1 MTLLE
6 EADALSES
14 PGQPYNGFFY
24 NEMTRLASLPSMESC
39 GGDLPRPGAGIDGAQ
54 AATGGRGG
62 RVSAG
67 PGRGDSGKVQA
78 LADPAGERRRV
89 RRDRR
94 SEACSRRA
102 STHFRDPLMTGI
114 QTNGIVTAACQ
125 ASVTGELF
133 LGFASGRVLSFR
145 AERDRVVT
153 VAENIHPVVGLAIDP
168 DGATLVALCQSART
182 GVVSCFGKT
191 PEGRFRRR
199 PDVFFFEKLRF
210 LAHPDLALGTEQ
222 LVGVGEGRELR
233 IIDGSSGMV
242 WQKVSIAD
250 EAQTPP
256 VTGILLLTGS
266 STNAADR
273 GLVVLTHDGPR
284 WVVRDLDRMSPTLT
298 PFRWQPGSPGSS
310 TLCSVP
316 IVSRFVPP
324 YLDLLGLDASGAVH
338 AVQFHAED
346 GCLELVAERVAST
359 PGGYLAAA
367 RSGTYGVVAIARER
381 IDWLNAS
388 AERFS
393 VARTVNVG
401 LRSAVACFSSP
412 LTHEVLVVCADGFIA
427 SVLTPPPSSAIRA

>member
-1 MTLLE
+1 M
-6 EADALSES
+6 
-14 PGQPYNGFFY
+14 
-24 NEMTRLASLPSMESC
+24 
-39 GGDLPRPGAGIDGAQ
+39 
-54 AATGGRGG
+54 
-62 RVSAG
+62 
-67 PGRGDSGKVQA
+67 
-78 LADPAGERRRV
+78 
-89 RRDRR
+89 
-94 SEACSRRA
+94 
-102 STHFRDPLMTGI
+102 
-114 QTNGIVTAACQ
+114 
-125 ASVTGELF
+125 
-133 LGFASGRVLSFR
+133 
-145 AERDRVVT
+145 
-153 VAENIHPVVGLAIDP
+153 
-168 DGATLVALCQSART
+168 
-182 GVVSCFGKT
+182 
-191 PEGRFRRR
+191 
-199 PDVFFFEKLRF
+199 
-210 LAHPDLALGTEQ
+210 
-222 LVGVGEGRELR
+222 
-233 IIDGSSGMV
+233 
-242 WQKVSIAD
+242 SIAD

-427 SVLTPPPSSAIRA
+427 RVLTPPPSMRHPCMKERFGGDFSRDQLIQVIHMDTPTAGRLGRSVQQGDCNRPRLRLCSNA